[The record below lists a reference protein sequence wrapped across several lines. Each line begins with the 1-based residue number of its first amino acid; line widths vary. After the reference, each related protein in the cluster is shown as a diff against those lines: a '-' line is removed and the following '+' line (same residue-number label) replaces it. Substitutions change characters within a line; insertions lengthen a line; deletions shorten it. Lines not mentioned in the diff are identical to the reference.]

1 MRWRGGAS
9 VALVR
14 PVQEDGGRAPA
25 HTAVGDRQVAWGR
38 GAGCC
43 GERRL

>member
-1 MRWRGGAS
+1 MRWRVGAS

-25 HTAVGDRQVAWGR
+25 HTAITDRQV
-38 GAGCC
+38 
-43 GERRL
+43 